1 MYQIK
6 NYSYQKAKLLDVE
19 IKPSTR
25 KDKKIDV
32 FNKDGKYIVSIGA
45 ISYNDYPT
53 YLKEYGK
60 VYANERRKLYH
71 ERHKNDKG
79 KAGYYAKNI
88 LW

>member
-71 ERHKNDKG
+71 ERHKKDKG